1 MAASRI
7 QSPADVPSV
16 LHRQNGLLTSLAP
29 TQTRYS
35 ASMAGSLPPFS
46 CLLEVAG
53 QSPQLQYMRA
63 PSVGSEYVPVP
74 LIGAESTLVSPPES
88 VVSPTPTPSGSVSP
102 TTAKMALPVS
112 RGKRQSPAYRVEKTT
127 KSTKGNNYSTTA
139 KAQQLENNRRLNA
152 AQRPY
157 KEGVRVPGNEN
168 ISGHHSFPRFD
179 STHVPCEAKRT
190 KAVTGSSDPVTRH
203 NMSQT
208 HLRAEKGNYKMV
220 LQRLLV
226 SGLDWRGQKLQTV
239 VNAKSSGMLYE
250 EKDLLEM
257 STNFISVTI
266 IIMQQ
271 LFGEEGMQQF
281 VGMVDLFEPED
292 VYPAEVVRNA
302 HDDDKTYELKL
313 QGARIGVVEE
323 VHLPLGLKNIRSREA
338 LLDVVAQ
345 KLIPI
350 ANDFGKSALQEMFLR
365 QPFRQGRA
373 ML

>member
-1 MAASRI
+1 M
-7 QSPADVPSV
+7 

-29 TQTRYS
+29 TQTQYP
-35 ASMAGSLPPFS
+35 ASITGSLPPFK

-63 PSVGSEYVPVP
+63 PSVGSEYIPVP
-74 LIGAESTLVSPPES
+74 LIEAESTLVSPPGS
-88 VVSPTPTPSGSVSP
+88 VGSPTPTPSRSVSP
-102 TTAKMALPVS
+102 TMANMARPVS
-112 RGKRQSPAYRVEKTT
+112 RGKRQSPAYRVEK
-127 KSTKGNNYSTTA
+127 STKPTKGKNYSTMA

-157 KEGVRVPGNEN
+157 KEGVPVPGR
-168 ISGHHSFPRFD
+168 GHTITFPRFD
-179 STHVPCEAKRT
+179 PMHIPCEAKRA

-208 HLRAEKGNYKMV
+208 HLRAEKGSYRMV

-226 SGLDWRGQKLQTV
+226 SGLDWRGQKLQNV

-257 STNFISVTI
+257 STNFISVAI

-271 LFGEEGMQQF
+271 LFGEEGMQHF
-281 VGMVDLFEPED
+281 VGMLDLFEPED
-292 VYPAEVVRNA
+292 VFPAEVVRDA
-302 HDDDKTYELKL
+302 RDDDKTYELKL
-313 QGARIGVVEE
+313 QGARIGVLEE
-323 VHLPLGLKNIRSREA
+323 AHLPLGLKNIRSREE
-338 LLDVVAQ
+338 LLDIVAQ

-350 ANDFGKSALQEMFLR
+350 ASDFGKSALQEMFLR
-365 QPFRQGRA
+365 QPTREGRA